1 MWAAMS
7 VHTLFHDPTPVI
19 HKSTAHSVPFNSS
32 VLYNF
37 YAFWMTEPERRTTL
51 CPKVNIS
58 PSMIVNLSRWVC
70 KKDAIFNKSHAKLV
84 KIRQQFPKKSE
95 STELHDEQ
103 LHLIHAVNLRI
114 VTMTEIFVLRVV
126 GITMDI
132 AVDARLRNAMKFV
145 RISRN
150 RFAVM

>member
-1 MWAAMS
+1 
-7 VHTLFHDPTPVI
+7 
-19 HKSTAHSVPFNSS
+19 
-32 VLYNF
+32 
-37 YAFWMTEPERRTTL
+37 
-51 CPKVNIS
+51 
-58 PSMIVNLSRWVC
+58 MIVNLSRWVC

>member
-1 MWAAMS
+1 MVS
-7 VHTLFHDPTPVI
+7 SCRNNGTISQELRY
-19 HKSTAHSVPFNSS
+19 PFTGTVVQFWQESS
-32 VLYNF
+32 
-37 YAFWMTEPERRTTL
+37 TTL

-70 KKDAIFNKSHAKLV
+70 KKDAIFKKSHAKLV

>member
-1 MWAAMS
+1 MS
-7 VHTLFHDPTPVI
+7 KGKHLTLDDR
-19 HKSTAHSVPFNSS
+19 KSIQMG
-32 VLYNF
+32 LQEGRNF
-37 YAFWMTEPERRTTL
+37 QEIARE
-51 CPKVNIS
+51 
-58 PSMIVNLSRWVC
+58 
-70 KKDAIFNKSHAKLV
+70 LV